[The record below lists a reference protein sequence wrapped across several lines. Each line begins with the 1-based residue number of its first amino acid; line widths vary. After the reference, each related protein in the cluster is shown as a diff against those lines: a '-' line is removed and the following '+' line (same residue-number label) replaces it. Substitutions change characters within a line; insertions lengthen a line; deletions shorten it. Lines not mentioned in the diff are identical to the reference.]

1 MSSIERAMN
10 QSPTIRAGQ
19 WQHRAEEHRSC
30 FVKKEMAG
38 DPGTPL
44 FLKAFIGT
52 MGENLR

>member
-1 MSSIERAMN
+1 MFCKE
-10 QSPTIRAGQ
+10 
-19 WQHRAEEHRSC
+19 C